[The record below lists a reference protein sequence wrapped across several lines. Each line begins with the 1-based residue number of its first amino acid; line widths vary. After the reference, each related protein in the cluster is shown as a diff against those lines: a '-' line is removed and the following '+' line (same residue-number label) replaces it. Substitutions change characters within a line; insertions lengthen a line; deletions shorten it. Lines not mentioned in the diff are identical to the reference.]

1 MKNVILMQNDTMD
14 NFIDKINVKD
24 IQYIKIGDFNILY
37 EECELHGVQ
46 REDIVTVDLP
56 EIPSLSEDVQV
67 MRILMNNGK
76 YHFYP
81 LCDLYFE

>member
-1 MKNVILMQNDTMD
+1 MKNVILVQNDTMD

-24 IQYIKIGDFNILY
+24 IQYIKIGDWQVLY
-37 EECELHGVQ
+37 EELELHGVPD
-46 REDIVTVDLP
+46 EDIVNEFVLDVT
-56 EIPSLSEDVQV
+56 EDVQV
-67 MRILMNNGK
+67 MRILMNDGK

>member
-1 MKNVILMQNDTMD
+1 MKNVILVQNDTMD

-24 IQYIKIGDFNILY
+24 IQYIKIGDWHVLY
-37 EECELHGVQ
+37 EECELHGVDD
-46 REDIVTVDLP
+46 EDIINEFIVDVT
-56 EIPSLSEDVQV
+56 EDVQV
-67 MRILMNNGK
+67 MRILMNDGK

>member
-1 MKNVILMQNDTMD
+1 MKNVILVQNDTMD

-76 YHFYP
+76 YYFYP

>member
-14 NFIDKINVKD
+14 SYVDKINVKD

-67 MRILMNNGK
+67 MRILMNDGK
-76 YHFYP
+76 YYFYP